1 MKTKIFKKTTKTIA
15 SFSDLD
21 GKETEKSTSWLHRKT
36 KICQCYG
43 FFSCIDKKSP
53 LSLPRWMP
61 SKNESYCKFKF
72 KNKYSINKHS
82 HEKEVLS

>member
-21 GKETEKSTSWLHRKT
+21 GKETEKSTSWLQRKT

-43 FFSCIDKKSP
+43 FFHALIRNHHFLCPGGCLRKMNRIV
-53 LSLPRWMP
+53 
-61 SKNESYCKFKF
+61 KFKF

-82 HEKEVLS
+82 HEKVVLS